1 MVGSFTCCAR
11 IQRPRR
17 GAPKQTYELSPVH
30 LIESPLAK
38 EPPQHSGSRGSSQG
52 LLHREISIRPMS
64 GVNFCR
70 EHMQQRACTE
80 LGIIQSPHLLAQATL
95 LAR

>member
-17 GAPKQTYELSPVH
+17 GAPEQTYELSPVH

-38 EPPQHSGSRGSSQG
+38 EPPQHNGSRGSSQG
-52 LLHREISIRPMS
+52 LLHREIFDPAYVW
-64 GVNFCR
+64 GQF
-70 EHMQQRACTE
+70 
-80 LGIIQSPHLLAQATL
+80 LP
-95 LAR
+95 